1 MAGLFKKNGRARRIP
16 EKLAQY
22 DDEYLLYCVE
32 KDRVETVL
40 ESTLHETDDPK
51 EIIDVTLKTVCEFY
65 GGDWAGVMD
74 IDMDTCL
81 WRPVCWFRAGGA
93 TDRTLYRLSGL
104 EDAEVMPRWLESMH
118 SAIRDYVRRHPEFVI
133 VKEYADD
140 GYSGVNFER
149 PGFKQMMEDIK
160 AKKIDCVICK
170 DLSRF
175 ARNYIDAG
183 RYLEKIFPFMGVRFI
198 AINDNYDSCGEK
210 AQSDALIVPFKN
222 LINDA
227 YCRDI
232 SVKIRS
238 QLDIKR
244 KMGDFIGAFAP
255 YGYRKDEANRNRLVV
270 DEEAARTVELIFRLR
285 IQGLCNSAIA
295 DRLNSMGV
303 LSPMEYKQAQG
314 FNYSCGFRSNEQAE
328 WSPMLVKR
336 ILSNEIYI
344 GTLIQHKSGT
354 PNHKIKKRVEYDRD
368 EWIVIENNHEPIICR
383 SDFDTVQNLML
394 RDVRT
399 APKQEKVHLFSGFVF
414 CGDCKHTMVRKT
426 VPSGGKKYHYLVC
439 STNKAGKGCSPHTFS
454 EDKLKAIVLR
464 VVNDH
469 IELIA
474 QVEQVLD
481 YIASLPEQERRIINY
496 DAQMTAL
503 ENEIKRYQDLK
514 INLYSDMADGV
525 ISREEYKEF
534 HAGYDRRIADRQR
547 QLGKLKDERSQAMEN
562 SSGNIEW
569 IEQFKKYRHL
579 TELDRECIVHLIEK
593 ILIYDGKRIEVCF
606 RYRDELE
613 NALQY
618 IERFEDVLPA
628 EEGVTIPERRNA

>member
-1 MAGLFKKNGRARRIP
+1 MAKT
-16 EKLAQY
+16 EKLLQRIA
-22 DDEYLLYCVE
+22 ELE
-32 KDRVETVL
+32 RETGIRRTL
-40 ESTLHETDDPK
+40 FAACPNSTAVIK
-51 EIIDVTLKTVCEFY
+51 
-65 GGDWAGVMD
+65 AA
-74 IDMDTCL
+74 
-81 WRPVCWFRAGGA
+81 FRAAKRNNAPIYFAATLNQIDCDGGY
-93 TDRTLYRLSGL
+93 TGMRPD
-104 EDAEVMPRWLESMH
+104 
-118 SAIRDYVRRHPEFVI
+118 EFVKL
-133 VKEYADD
+133 VRMEAAA
-140 GYSGVNFER
+140 VNFEGIYIVAIDHGG
-149 PGFKQMMEDIK
+149 PWLKDKQRTEKWSTEAAMDGVKRSFEAALLAGYDLIHVDPTVDINVP
-160 AKKIDCVICK
+160 AGQTIDI
-170 DLSRF
+170 
-175 ARNYIDAG
+175 
-183 RYLEKIFPFMGVRFI
+183 
-198 AINDNYDSCGEK
+198 
-210 AQSDALIVPFKN
+210 
-222 LINDA
+222 
-227 YCRDI
+227 
-232 SVKIRS
+232 
-238 QLDIKR
+238 
-244 KMGDFIGAFAP
+244 
-255 YGYRKDEANRNRLVV
+255 RLV
-270 DEEAARTVELIFRLR
+270 AARTVELIFRLR

-295 DRLNSMGV
+295 DRLNGMGV

-439 STNKAGKGCSPHTFS
+439 STNKAGRGCSPHTFS
-454 EDKLKAIVLR
+454 EDKLKSIVLR

-606 RYRDELE
+606 RYKDELE

-618 IERFEDVLPA
+618 IERFENVLPA